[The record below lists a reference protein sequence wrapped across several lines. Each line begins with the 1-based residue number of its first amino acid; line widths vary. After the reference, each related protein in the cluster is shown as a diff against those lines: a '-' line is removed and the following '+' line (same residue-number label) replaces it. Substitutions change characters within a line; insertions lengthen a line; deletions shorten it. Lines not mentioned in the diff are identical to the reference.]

1 MLSTAHP
8 SSPLPEGQAQA
19 KRRGLAFIFLS
30 TFLELTG
37 YFMLGP
43 FWILQLK
50 AEGQSTPMAGLFAAT
65 VWIGI
70 FLVTP
75 FVASITHRLGRL
87 HALWLSGLLPV
98 LTSLGLLLSD
108 NLVLW
113 FACQL
118 LAGMAGGLRWVL
130 AEAMVAECASD
141 ENRGRYV
148 GLFETMV
155 GLTFVLGPALLAALV
170 HLGTAWSFGV
180 AWTLMALGLL
190 ASFGIPAFATQPR
203 DPGAQQADHALG
215 LAGLLAVLHRYPVL
229 VAAGFMG
236 GFFENGLNS
245 LLPLLGLNLGWSPAQ
260 STLLVSASGLGSTL
274 LMLPAGM
281 LADHLIRSRAM
292 RQGLAASASGPAAL
306 HIRQRLMWACAAI
319 TFMSTLLL
327 PLLHQHTLIAWP
339 LVFIW
344 GGIGGALYTLAMI
357 DIGSRETGIG
367 LVSATGVLV
376 MAYTIGG
383 ALAPI
388 GGSLMLSFSPT
399 WGFTALLA
407 AVALGGTV
415 LLKTPQHATA

>member
-1 MLSTAHP
+1 MHSTAPP
-8 SSPLPEGQAQA
+8 SSALPEGQAQA

-87 HALWLSGLLPV
+87 RALWLSGLLPV

-108 NLVLW
+108 NLVIW

-118 LAGMAGGLRWVL
+118 LAGMAGGMSWVL
-130 AEAMVAECASD
+130 AEAIVAECATD

-155 GLTFVLGPALLAALV
+155 GLTFVLGPALLAGLV

-180 AWTLMALGLL
+180 AWSLMALGLL
-190 ASFGIPAFATQPR
+190 ASFVIPAFATQSTNQN
-203 DPGAQQADHALG
+203 ASQADQALG
-215 LAGLLAVLHRYPVL
+215 LAGLVAVLHRYPLL

-281 LADHLIRSRAM
+281 LADHLIRSQAARH
-292 RQGLAASASGPAAL
+292 GLAASAISPIAL

-388 GGSLMLSFSPT
+388 GGSLMLSLSPT
-399 WGFTALLA
+399 WGFSALLA

-415 LLKTPQHATA
+415 LLKTPKIMPA

>member
-1 MLSTAHP
+1 M
-8 SSPLPEGQAQA
+8 QA
-19 KRRGLAFIFLS
+19 RRGLLFIFLS
-30 TFLELTG
+30 TFLELVG

-43 FWILQLK
+43 FWLLQLK
-50 AEGQSTPMAGLFAAT
+50 AEGQSTPLAGLFAAT

-70 FLVTP
+70 FLITP
-75 FVASITHRLGRL
+75 FAASITHRLGRL
-87 HALWLSGLLPV
+87 PTLWLSGAVPV
-98 LTSLGLLLSD
+98 LTSLVLLLSD
-108 NLVLW
+108 QLALW
-113 FACQL
+113 FVCQL
-118 LAGMAGGLRWVL
+118 LAGMASGLRWVL
-130 AEAMVAECASD
+130 AEAIVAECASD

-155 GLTFVLGPALLAALV
+155 GLTFVLGPALLAGLAG
-170 HLGTAWSFGV
+170 LGKDWTFAI

-190 ASFGIPAFATQPR
+190 ASFGIPAFADDVPRQDATQAR
-203 DPGAQQADHALG
+203 QHLG
-215 LAGLLAVLHRYPVL
+215 LAGLLAVLRRYPLL

-245 LLPLLGLNLGWSPAQ
+245 LLPLLGLSLGWSPAQ

-281 LADHLIRSRAM
+281 LADQLIRSHAARH
-292 RQGLAASASGPAAL
+292 GLAATASSGVAL
-306 HIRQRLMWACAAI
+306 LIRQRLMWACAAI
-319 TFMSTLLL
+319 TFVSTLLL

-357 DIGSRETGIG
+357 DIGSRESGMG

-388 GGSLMLSFSPT
+388 GGSLMLSISPS
-399 WGFTALLA
+399 WGFTILLA
-407 AVALGGTV
+407 GVALGGTV
-415 LLKTPQHATA
+415 LLKTPNTTPLQAVIDPEKH